1 MKANSFQTIVKGFLL
16 ILVSHMAINNL
27 IEKGNSILFNL
38 SDILNNNLKKEHEND
53 TVEQKN
59 MIINQH
65 IEIESDISSD
75 DLLDV
80 ANKLSKDKNYTNV
93 FNKPV
98 QDNLPLKNNKEEQE
112 RQLLGTTYHSK
123 QDLEQIEPTQLQPE
137 PKLKN
142 VSEMEEEEKNNFKK
156 HLQKIAKAQDNADRT
171 GANSFSSNKN
181 QEEQNKLL
189 NIKNEPKTDVS
200 FKKITKRQLQ
210 SKTIDK
216 ITKEGIFY
224 SKDTNTIKPDRW
236 VYSDENIMNG
246 GDFGGILGYD
256 NMDVNYGAL

>member
-38 SDILNNNLKKEHEND
+38 SDILNNNLKKKHEND

-98 QDNLPLKNNKEEQE
+98 QDNLPLKNIKEEQE

-123 QDLEQIEPTQLQPE
+123 QNLEQIEPNELKPE
-137 PKLKN
+137 PKLKTIT
-142 VSEMEEEEKNNFKK
+142 EMEDEEKKNFKI
-156 HLQKIAKAQDNADRT
+156 HLQKLANAQENVDRT
-171 GANSFSSNKN
+171 GANSLRANKN
-181 QEEQNKLL
+181 QAEQNKLI
-189 NIKNEPKTDVS
+189 NIKNESKTNID

-210 SKTIDK
+210 SKNIDK

-256 NMDVNYGAL
+256 NMDINYGAL